1 MPKHPDK
8 SNSTHKFTAQ
18 TVTLIADPN
27 WADLLAMQPD
37 IINSVTTT
45 QPTALDFWETAR
57 SLGFPGALWRLPNH
71 HDKHLIVSFDE
82 VLPRVSVDLE
92 ELPAGFA
99 ISPFDNLD
107 TGPDSPAR
115 TLFLRADIHAV
126 FSDNPVNNKVTTG
139 NQAAGKAAEQFQNV
153 LADIQKQSVSKQT
166 ASARSTPLPDPDAEE
181 RYVQSVG
188 EAVAAM
194 QRGELRKVVLSRTK
208 RVAFADAPNAVALF
222 DQLCATYPTAFISAV
237 YLPETGQI
245 WISATPERLVSTNAD
260 GIFQTVSLAGTQ
272 SALELDGTP
281 KRPSSA
287 MWSQKEIEEQAL
299 VGRYIIECFKRIRLR
314 EYVEE
319 GPKTIIAG
327 NLMHLSSCFTVDTQA
342 VRYPQLGTV
351 MLRLLHPTSA
361 VCGTP
366 RDVAFSLIKQYETH
380 DREFYAGFLGPININ
395 SSDAD
400 HSPYGDRPDSAAT
413 NLFVHIRCMKLE
425 GKIATLYAGAG
436 LTQDS
441 VPEREWQE
449 TEMKCQTLLK
459 VMNSVE

>member
-1 MPKHPDK
+1 
-8 SNSTHKFTAQ
+8 
-18 TVTLIADPN
+18 
-27 WADLLAMQPD
+27 MQPD
-37 IINSVTTT
+37 VINPVTTA

-57 SLGFPGALWRLPNH
+57 TLGFPTALWRLPNQ
-71 HDKHLIVSFDE
+71 HDKHLLVSFDE
-82 VLPRVSVDLE
+82 TLPRVSVDLE

-115 TLFLRADIHAV
+115 TLFLRADTHAV
-126 FSDNPVNNKVTTG
+126 FSDNPDQNKVING
-139 NQAAGKAAEQFQNV
+139 NGVSGEAVDLFRNV
-153 LADIQKQSVSKQT
+153 LADIQKRPANERP
-166 ASARSTPLPDPDAEE
+166 ASTRPMPILDPDAQNE
-181 RYVQSVG
+181 YTNSVA
-188 EAVAAM
+188 EAVDAM

-208 RVAFADAPNAVALF
+208 RVAFADAPDAVALF
-222 DQLCATYPTAFISAV
+222 DQLCAVYPTAFISAV
-237 YLPETGQI
+237 YLPETNQI

-260 GIFQTVSLAGTQ
+260 GIFQTVALAGTQ
-272 SALELDGTP
+272 SASEPDGTP

-299 VGRYIIECFKRIRLR
+299 VSRYIIECFKRIRLR
-314 EYVEE
+314 EYTEE

-327 NLMHLSSCFTVDTQA
+327 NLMHLSTCFTVDTQA

-366 RDVAFSLIKQYETH
+366 RDRAFSFIKRHESH
-380 DREFYAGFLGPININ
+380 DREFYAGFLGPINID
-395 SSDAD
+395 SSDINT
-400 HSPYGDRPDSAAT
+400 SAFGKSDESTAT

-425 GKIATLYAGAG
+425 GNIATLYAGAG
-436 LTQDS
+436 LTEDS

-449 TEMKCQTLLK
+449 TEIKCQTLLK
-459 VMNSVE
+459 VMNTVEQVM